1 MAHRHPST
9 TPNMEATLFNSV
21 VPTFRTP
28 NDDIYRKLLPLL
40 EEHEQSLR
48 ARLQPTYEL
57 TPTEERLLE
66 RAAILRTCYEE
77 TPGLDLVL
85 TPTGFGIVS
94 NQSTAPASP
103 ARVQAL
109 REQLRKGATTAEDL
123 LSVLLL
129 AHGTEALKD
138 PRSLCPHLISRP
150 SECQEHGL
158 RTPDGRTI
166 YREELPQVLP
176 AIQEAEH
183 LLEKLISPELFAL
196 LLEHQWTSD
205 AADVSERHTA
215 IDRLLFESR
224 QFIAAHVQRSSPAV
238 LAIHRQHLLRSL
250 RLSEELLPE
259 YLNSA
264 TRRAQLLKP
273 YENKRTDPSFF
284 FS

>member
-1 MAHRHPST
+1 
-9 TPNMEATLFNSV
+9 MEAPLFNSI

-28 NDDIYRKLLPLL
+28 NDDIFRRLQPLL

-57 TPTEERLLE
+57 TPTEEQLLQ

-94 NQSTAPASP
+94 NQTTAPASP

-109 REQLRKGATTAEDL
+109 REQLRHGATTAEDL
-123 LSVLLL
+123 LTTLLL
-129 AHGTEALKD
+129 AHGREALQD
-138 PRSLCPHLISRP
+138 PSSLCPHLISRP
-150 SECQEHGL
+150 SQCQEYGIH
-158 RTPDGRTI
+158 TPDGRTI

-176 AIQEAEH
+176 AILEAEH
-183 LLEKLISPELFAL
+183 HLQDLISPELFAL
-196 LLEHQWTSD
+196 LLQHQWTSD
-205 AADVSERHTA
+205 AADISPRHTA

-238 LAIHRQHLLRSL
+238 IAIHRQHLLRSL

-264 TRRAQLLKP
+264 TRRAQLHKP
-273 YENKRTDPSFF
+273 YENRKDDPSFF